1 MWKKQRYRKVP
12 FVRLENTAYVLILLV
27 FLFLG
32 ESPSPMFWFKT
43 AVFFSVFMDFG
54 TCWCVF
60 YWSPVPQLLT
70 FRLSSDSVS
79 FRTVPCLCFKACA
92 KNVDSKGDT
101 QVSFLNITMFVLIA
115 FSTLLLLVL
124 SAFFN
129 ITIFVRS
136 AIFNVTFLYLVR
148 FSTLLFLY
156 LVHVQRY
163 CFCT

>member
-1 MWKKQRYRKVP
+1 MKKTTLSESTFRAVGKHCIRPYTFGVSLPWRIA
-12 FVRLENTAYVLILLV
+12 LSYVLV
-27 FLFLG
+27 QN
-32 ESPSPMFWFKT
+32 SS
-43 AVFFSVFMDFG
+43 FFSVFMDFG